1 MTIDK
6 IQELIYNYV
15 NTNINP
21 PTILIVEKVEYEN
34 FVKETSGILTY
45 VPPTWT
51 ENKITLMGCTLR
63 VIFATNLEE
72 GEVIVL

>member
-21 PTILIVEKVEYEN
+21 PTILIVEKVEYLK
-34 FVKETSGILTY
+34 FIKEMLSLITY
-45 VPPTWT
+45 SPASLLQY
-51 ENKITLMGCTLR
+51 KITISGCTLR
-63 VIFATNLEE
+63 VIFATNIEE

>member
-1 MTIDK
+1 MYSYINS
-6 IQELIYNYV
+6 NYKD
-15 NTNINP
+15 
-21 PTILIVEKVEYEN
+21 PTTLIVEREEYEN